1 MASTHAPARRPRAA
15 GRPRAARWRR
25 HAWSYAFL
33 VPGILLFGGFSL
45 WPLIASWWY
54 AFFDWDGVGTPT
66 NWIGFDNFREVLG
79 SDAFWD
85 AFWHSFLFSFAALV
99 IELPLALVL
108 AILLNNAWLRGR
120 NVYRLAL
127 FLPVVTTT
135 AVIGIVFAIL
145 LDPIRGV
152 VNTALTD
159 SGLVGSAV
167 NFLGDTTTAL
177 PTLIGIDVWKGFGI
191 TLIYWLAALQTIPKD
206 IHEAALIDGANSRQS
221 LRFVVLP
228 MLVPLAIVILLL
240 VFQRSLNTFDLV
252 QATTQGGP
260 NYSTDVV
267 PTYIYRFAFDP
278 FLQAPRYGFACAAG
292 AVFGLMTLLIT
303 LMQAPLLRGRYK
315 AGAP

>member
-1 MASTHAPARRPRAA
+1 MASTYAAARRPRAA
-15 GRPRAARWRR
+15 GRWRW

-33 VPGILLFGGFSL
+33 IPGVLLFGGFSL

-54 AFFDWDGVGTPT
+54 AFFDWDGVGSPT
-66 NWIGFDNFREVLG
+66 DWVGLDNFREVLG
-79 SDAFWD
+79 SSDFWD

-135 AVIGIVFAIL
+135 AIVGIVFAVL

-159 SGLVGSAV
+159 LGLIGSSI

-177 PTLIGIDVWKGFGI
+177 PTLIGIDIWKGFGI

-206 IHEAALIDGANSRQS
+206 IHEAAVIDGANSRQS
-221 LRFVVLP
+221 LRYVVLP

-292 AVFGLMTLLIT
+292 AVFGLMTLLIA
-303 LMQAPLLRGRYK
+303 LLQGPLLRGRYK
-315 AGAP
+315 AGAA